1 MQIRVLQ
8 ALSTGRIGGAET
20 MVLKLVS
27 HLDTSR
33 FVSEVSFL
41 DGRGRLSQS
50 FEAAGIPTHD
60 LSVAGGYLGAFWR
73 FVQLVRARRF
83 HIVHLY
89 GFRVSLLG
97 RLAARAVRPRPAVVH
112 GIRGFHVSESEDVRG
127 LRTKMALMLER
138 LGAPL
143 VDAYI
148 PNSCGAEAFLCAWGL
163 PKVKFITIPNGIEP
177 LVRKEVGAREPLE
190 SPTIICVANLRPRKR
205 QADLVEAVARLRER
219 GVSVR
224 CVLVG
229 DGPTREAVEA
239 LVRARKLGGVVEC
252 LGSRPSQ
259 EVHRLLQSADV
270 FVLPSLWEGMPV
282 SVMEA
287 MATGLP
293 VVGTDVP
300 GIRELVVDG
309 DTGFLAP
316 GRDPAAL
323 AERIERLARDASLRF
338 RMGEA
343 GRRRVM
349 TEFALDTMVRR
360 YEEAYLRLAR
370 EVALDVAATRVG
382 PEGRRDTAF

>member
-1 MQIRVLQ
+1 VHSLQ
-8 ALSTGRIGGAET
+8 R
-20 MVLKLVS
+20 
-27 HLDTSR
+27 
-33 FVSEVSFL
+33 
-41 DGRGRLSQS
+41 
-50 FEAAGIPTHD
+50 
-60 LSVAGGYLGAFWR
+60 
-73 FVQLVRARRF
+73 
-83 HIVHLY
+83 
-89 GFRVSLLG
+89 
-97 RLAARAVRPRPAVVH
+97 
-112 GIRGFHVSESEDVRG
+112 
-127 LRTKMALMLER
+127 
-138 LGAPL
+138 
-143 VDAYI
+143 
-148 PNSCGAEAFLCAWGL
+148 
-163 PKVKFITIPNGIEP
+163 
-177 LVRKEVGAREPLE
+177 
-190 SPTIICVANLRPRKR
+190 
-205 QADLVEAVARLRER
+205 
-219 GVSVR
+219 
-224 CVLVG
+224 
-229 DGPTREAVEA
+229 
-239 LVRARKLGGVVEC
+239 
-252 LGSRPSQ
+252 
-259 EVHRLLQSADV
+259 SADV